1 MPRTIE
7 LSHRTV
13 IFTVLF
19 LGLVWFL
26 VQVAPIIVGLFIAI
40 LLMAALNPSVEKLV
54 HARVPRPLAILIV
67 YLLLITIVV
76 LGLVWIIPPFVD
88 QTTKLVNRLPFLVEQ
103 LGGWL
108 ESLGLAGVDESLLES
123 QISQIGTIPINLV
136 RFTISLFSNVI
147 AVFSVLIITFYLL
160 VERRNLDRYLVVLF
174 GNGGEKK
181 AKLFVDRLEARL
193 GGWVRGELI
202 LMFIIGLL
210 TYIGLRLLGIPFAL
224 PLAIIAGFLEIV
236 PNIGPVISAIPAVIV
251 ALTLSPV
258 MALATAA
265 LYFLVQ
271 QLENSIVVPKVMQK
285 ATGVNPLVTIL
296 SLAIGFHLAGPL
308 GAILAVPVV
317 IVIHVLATEFIFP
330 RALG

>member
-1 MPRTIE
+1 MPKTIE

-13 IFTVLF
+13 VFAVLF
-19 LGLVWFL
+19 LGFVWFL
-26 VQVAPIIVGLFIAI
+26 VQIAPIIVGLFIAV

-54 HARVPRPLAILIV
+54 HARIPRPLAILIV
-67 YLLLITIVV
+67 YLLLIAVVV

-88 QTTKLVNRLPFLVEQ
+88 QTTKLVNRLPFLVDQ

-108 ESLGLAGVDESLLES
+108 ESLGLAGFDESLLES
-123 QISQIGTIPINLV
+123 QVSQIGTIPINLV

-160 VERRNLDRYLVVLF
+160 VERMNLDKYLTVLF

-181 AKLFVDRLEARL
+181 AKVFVDQLEIRL

-224 PLAIIAGFLEIV
+224 PLAIIAGILEIV
-236 PNIGPVISAIPAVIV
+236 PNIGPVIAAIPAVIV

-258 MALATAA
+258 MALATGA

-285 ATGVNPLVTIL
+285 AAGVNPLVTII
-296 SLAIGFHLAGPL
+296 SLAVGFQLAGPL

-317 IVIHVLATEFIFP
+317 IVLHVVASEVLNFKTL
-330 RALG
+330 R